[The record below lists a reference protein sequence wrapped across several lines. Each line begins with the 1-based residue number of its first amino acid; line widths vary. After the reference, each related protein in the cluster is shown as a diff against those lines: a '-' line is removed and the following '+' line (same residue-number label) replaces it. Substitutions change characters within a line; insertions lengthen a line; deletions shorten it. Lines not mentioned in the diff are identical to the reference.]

1 VRGGKTLCKG
11 PRSRYAPFAMS
22 IKEQTLAWLAELPD
36 DASIWPALSD
46 DARLL
51 LGIAE
56 AEADVREGRERPLE
70 EVQREFEAKWTNR
83 RSKSS

>member
-1 VRGGKTLCKG
+1 
-11 PRSRYAPFAMS
+11 MS
-22 IKEQTLAWLAELPD
+22 IKEQTLTWLAELPD
-36 DASIWPALSD
+36 DAPIWPALSD

-56 AEADVREGRERPLE
+56 AEADVREGRERPLD